1 MRLSGEFESAI
12 HPQLPGVQRQI
23 ILHPWYDPRP
33 RALHIREGGVRRQP
47 PQSPVDCTYL
57 EALIG
62 NLPVEVRGVIAG
74 AEELSGAAV
83 VAKGRMLEGHTL
95 AAEAR
100 AQLSGL
106 GAQAVAATRN
116 AGEMESKVCMQLRA
130 SQLAQGIEPP
140 PPSVASSAH
149 TSDGADLPRSEF
161 YNYTIA
167 TAAAA
172 AAADS
177 ESENLAPPA
186 VGANDVSSNGSSN
199 PHIPRKTGT
208 SSVRASTLMAG
219 RAKSK
224 TTAGARKPRQFG
236 SSVGNNSS
244 VR

>member
-1 MRLSGEFESAI
+1 MRT
-12 HPQLPGVQRQI
+12 QLAEAATAVEADIIAGV
-23 ILHPWYDPRP
+23 L
-33 RALHIREGGVRRQP
+33 
-47 PQSPVDCTYL
+47 
-57 EALIG
+57 
-62 NLPVEVRGVIAG
+62 AG

-83 VAKGRMLEGHTL
+83 VAKGRVLEGHTL

-140 PPSVASSAH
+140 PPSVASSA
-149 TSDGADLPRSEF
+149 LPRSEF

-172 AAADS
+172 AADS
-177 ESENLAPPA
+177 ASENLAPPPA
-186 VGANDVSSNGSSN
+186 VGANDASSNGTSN

-236 SSVGNNSS
+236 SSVGNSSS

>member
-1 MRLSGEFESAI
+1 MHGYKSPINCTRTRTAVEAD
-12 HPQLPGVQRQI
+12 I
-23 ILHPWYDPRP
+23 I
-33 RALHIREGGVRRQP
+33 A
-47 PQSPVDCTYL
+47 
-57 EALIG
+57 
-62 NLPVEVRGVIAG
+62 GVIAG

-83 VAKGRMLEGHTL
+83 VAKGRVLEGHTL
-95 AAEAR
+95 ATEAR

-140 PPSVASSAH
+140 PPSVASSA
-149 TSDGADLPRSEF
+149 DLPRSEF

-172 AAADS
+172 AADS

-186 VGANDVSSNGSSN
+186 VVGANDASSNGSGN